1 MSIARTVKGFLESHQ
16 LNYEILQHPHTS
28 TSTETADAAYI
39 WQDQLAKSVLLED
52 EQGYVMAVLPA
63 SHRVD
68 LAALRRT
75 LGRNLRLAE
84 ETEFAELFSDCE
96 VGAIPPLG
104 DAYGIQV
111 VYDDYLTRLGSVYFE
126 GGDHEDLVY
135 MGGDDFM
142 QLLEGALHCAFGE
155 PL

>member
-1 MSIARTVKGFLESHQ
+1 MSIATTVKGFLDSHQ
-16 LNYEILQHPHTS
+16 VSYEILQHPHTS
-28 TSTETADAAYI
+28 NSVQTANAAYI
-39 WQDQLAKSVLLED
+39 WRDQLAKSVVLED

-75 LGRNLRLAE
+75 LGRDLRLAE
-84 ETEFAELFSDCE
+84 ESEIADIFEDCE

-104 DAYGIQV
+104 DAYGVPV
-111 VYDDYLTRLGSVYFE
+111 VYDDHLARLGCVYFE

-135 MGGDDFM
+135 MGGAEFM
-142 QLLEGALHCAFGE
+142 QLLVNARHCEFGE
-155 PL
+155 PA